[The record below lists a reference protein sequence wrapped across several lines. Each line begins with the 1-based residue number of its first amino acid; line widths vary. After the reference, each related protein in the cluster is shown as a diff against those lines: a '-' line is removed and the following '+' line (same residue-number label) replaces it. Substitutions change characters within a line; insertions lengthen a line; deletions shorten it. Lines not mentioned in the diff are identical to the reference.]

1 MNQDLEIANVQGVR
15 CYIDEHNTAWLNAE
29 DVARGLG
36 FVQVH
41 KERVTTDG
49 YNYSA
54 VRWERINGYL
64 AEFGYPKKVGKEDFI
79 PENIFYRL
87 AMKASNQTAQA
98 FQKKVADEILP
109 SIRQNGL
116 YINPRAPIDPRF
128 LRRMADELERR
139 DNQIAELSSQVERL
153 KPDAE
158 YCRLILKSAEALPV
172 TVIAKDYGMSG
183 VAFNELLH
191 KLQIQY
197 KIGETW
203 VLNQLYAALGY
214 VKTVTKLLRNGLSV
228 TQSYWTQRGRMFLY
242 NTLKKAGV
250 LPLIERDSPMA
261 TLF

>member
-1 MNQDLEIANVQGVR
+1 MNQELEIANVQGVR
-15 CYIDEHNTAWLNAE
+15 CYIDEHNTAWLNVE

-36 FVQVH
+36 FTQTQN
-41 KERVTTDG
+41 KGGKTYT
-49 YNYSA
+49 SI
-54 VRWERINGYL
+54 RWERINGYL
-64 AEFGYPKKVGKEDFI
+64 AEFGFPPIVGEDATTSYL

-153 KPDAE
+153 KTDAE

-197 KIGETW
+197 KVGETW

-214 VKTVTKLLRNGLSV
+214 VKTVTKLLKNGLSV

-250 LPLIERDSPMA
+250 LPLIEREAPMA

>member
-1 MNQDLEIANVQGVR
+1 MENQELAIVTMQGVR
-15 CYIDEHNTAWLNAE
+15 CYVDEHNTAWLNVE

-36 FVQVH
+36 FTRTAASGNEVVMWSRVNKYLDEFDSVH
-41 KERVTTDG
+41 T
-49 YNYSA
+49 SA
-54 VRWERINGYL
+54 HDVKAGDY
-64 AEFGYPKKVGKEDFI
+64 I

-116 YINPRAPIDPRF
+116 YINPNAPIDPRF

-139 DNQIAELSSQVERL
+139 DNQIAELSSQVARL

-197 KIGETW
+197 KVGETW

-214 VKTVTKLLRNGLSV
+214 VRSVTKLLKNGLSV

-250 LPLIERDSPMA
+250 LPLIEREAPMA